1 MDTVEKTYDGFV
13 SQQGGTVHVADAETR
28 LALTKRA
35 VLGSIQAQSRSLSY
49 CTPQSAKS
57 TLTPSQ
63 LNTSHSGG
71 SSSSKREK
79 FIQVSV
85 EANPPHDWWTWLCE
99 QFQRSFR
106 SSKESMIFKLNDPKN
121 SPSLFVLSLSTFVLH
136 FFSVHSH
143 TFDWPARW
151 MSWSDMSREHAKN
164 KLVSYW
170 GTVWETDILREIH
183 TLIADWWLGHF

>member
-13 SQQGGTVHVADAETR
+13 SQQGGTVHVTDAETR

-35 VLGSIQAQSRSLSY
+35 VLGSIQSQSRSLSY

-57 TLTPSQ
+57 TVTPSE

-85 EANPPHDWWTWLCE
+85 EANPSHECE
-99 QFQRSFR
+99 ASGIFFFLG
-106 SSKESMIFKLNDPKN
+106 SSILHFTGSK
-121 SPSLFVLSLSTFVLH
+121 TVLH
-136 FFSVHSH
+136 FHFSLNQIKTMTNKKKS
-143 TFDWPARW
+143 
-151 MSWSDMSREHAKN
+151 SKNNIAK
-164 KLVSYW
+164 
-170 GTVWETDILREIH
+170 
-183 TLIADWWLGHF
+183 